1 MRGRNRRVLS
11 LSFIMVAL
19 VAAVS
24 IYGTR
29 LMFHT
34 AMEEEGVR
42 LQDVVRSQ
50 VALAVEM
57 CRMPHAG
64 GDSGGSGV
72 TREAILDRL
81 AHAQRR
87 LGMESRS
94 GEFAVAR
101 LDGGKVRYLLVNG
114 RGVSEFTSGAGFSPE
129 ALGVEP
135 MMLALSGKS
144 GTLVGPDRQGSDVL
158 SAYAPLPLGGERF
171 GLVAQIDLDEIRAP
185 FIRAN
190 LNVFFVGVGLTV
202 LGVFLFFKVSE
213 PFIRDIEVSEESY
226 RDLVEGANNLIL
238 RINEEGEI
246 TFANSFARGF
256 LVGKDGELLG
266 RKLMPFFMVE
276 AAGERLEA
284 VVELIGGEGRQNE
297 IPVRMADG
305 RDGYVAWTVKLVM
318 DQGRPAELLCIGN
331 DATRIHKANKAQRE
345 SEERFR
351 GLAKASPVA
360 IIITDIAGNL
370 LYANEKMHE
379 MTRATE
385 VQLAGQGWL
394 NSVHRE
400 DRKLVWKHWLERVGP
415 ATDKVELRLMSGNGE
430 FVWALW
436 QVVEMGNLRG
446 EPSGNIHTFTDIT
459 EIKETQMAMSR
470 LTAAIDQAAEMIV
483 MTDLDGITTYVNPAF
498 EEVSGYSRGEA
509 VGRTSGLFQGGE
521 RNGNVSSGTWETI
534 TGGKVWK
541 GRIVNRRK
549 NGERYTL
556 ESSVGPIRN
565 HAGELIGFVG
575 VGRDITEQMAV
586 ESQLRQSQKLESIGE
601 LAAGIAHEINT
612 PTQYV
617 TSNLQFLSDAFK
629 TYAGTIERCRELAHM
644 VSAHPDLFP
653 DEAYRKRAES
663 ALDEEEM
670 EYLAEDVPNALEESS
685 AGLKRIAEIVRSIR
699 QLAHPGEL
707 TKSFHDLNEIVR
719 NTITVSTNEWKYV
732 AGMKFVP
739 DESLAPVF
747 CLKGEVAQVVLNL
760 IVNAAHAIEAKI
772 AGADRQGTISI
783 RTFAE
788 GESAVLEIRDT
799 GTGMSAEVAA
809 KAFDPFF
816 TTKEVG
822 KGTGQGLAIARS
834 VVVGM
839 HGGSIEIDTAE
850 GEGAT
855 FTVRLPFEEP
865 PAG

>member
-29 LMFHT
+29 LLFHT
-34 AMEEEGVR
+34 AMKEEGVR

-50 VALAVEM
+50 VALVVEM
-57 CRMPHAG
+57 SRMTPAG
-64 GDSGGSGV
+64 GNPDGSVV

-87 LGMESRS
+87 LGLESRS

-101 LDGGKVRYLLVNG
+101 LDGGNVRYLLVNG
-114 RGVSEFTSGAGFSPE
+114 KGVSEFASGTGVSP
-129 ALGVEP
+129 AATGVEP
-135 MMLALSGKS
+135 LMRALSGES
-144 GTLVGPDRQGSDVL
+144 GTFVGPDRMGGEVL
-158 SAYAPLPLGGERF
+158 AAYAPLPLGGERF

-256 LVGKDGELLG
+256 LAGKDGELLG
-266 RKLMPFFMVE
+266 RKLMPFFMLD
-276 AAGERLEA
+276 AAGEGLEA

-305 RDGYVAWTVKLVM
+305 RDGYVSWTVKLVM

-415 ATDKVELRLMSGNGE
+415 ATDKVELRLLSGNGE

-436 QVVEMGNLRG
+436 QVVEMGNLKG

-459 EIKETQMAMSR
+459 EIKEAQMAMSR

-483 MTDLDGITTYVNPAF
+483 MTDLNGIMTYVNPAF
-498 EEVSGYSRGEA
+498 EVVSGYSRSEA
-509 VGRTSGLFQGGE
+509 VGRISGLLQGGE
-521 RNGNVSSGTWETI
+521 RTGNFSSETWETI
-534 TGGKVWK
+534 TGGRVWK

-556 ESSVGPIRN
+556 ESSIGPIRN

-617 TSNLQFLSDAFK
+617 TSNLQFLSDAFE
-629 TYAGTIERCRELAHM
+629 TYAGTIERCRELARM
-644 VSAHPDLFP
+644 VSERPDLFP
-653 DEAYRKRAES
+653 DEGYRERAGN

-670 EYLAEDVPNALEESS
+670 EYLADDVPSALEESS

-707 TKSFHDLNEIVR
+707 TKAFHDLNEIVR
-719 NTITVSTNEWKYV
+719 NAITVSTNEWKYV
-732 AGMKFVP
+732 AGMEFVP

-760 IVNAAHAIEAKI
+760 IVNAAHAIEAKV
-772 AGADRQGTISI
+772 AGGDQQGTIYI
-783 RTFAE
+783 RTFSE
-788 GESAVLEIRDT
+788 GESAVLEVRDT

-839 HGGSIEIDTAE
+839 HGGAIEIDTAE